1 MANTEIILIV
11 FFAVNDWKL
20 LYSQQ
25 KQGWA
30 LTLAQIMT
38 FVILHLFV
46 VRPNKEMK
54 RQATNRENICDH
66 VSDMQI

>member
-1 MANTEIILIV
+1 MIENRYTV
-11 FFAVNDWKL
+11 SK
-20 LYSQQ
+20 

-54 RQATNRENICDH
+54 RQATN
-66 VSDMQI
+66 